1 MKEERVLCRL
11 QLLPQ
16 RHLQNERSPPATAF
30 LGPFPTFCKTTVAPS
45 AERLPPPEPL
55 PPPSPSS
62 SLHPAGSSGAGASFL
77 RRSSLLG
84 LPLPAGGAREDVL
97 AGRAEY
103 RGTSRPPPIR
113 RNQPARPSIS
123 AARHRYELGA
133 WSSGSSG
140 LGAVTA
146 EQGRRRRSHSC
157 VAKCRIRL
165 VDDRDRALAELEPK
179 PAARSSTRLRSAVLP
194 STVPLT
200 CRPDPRNPPVR
211 PSIGTAG
218 HQHGLGTWIPGS
230 GGLGAATKEP
240 QQSQRPREPQP
251 PRRCATATGKLL
263 ETLRFCSTRVCS
275 LLLHI
280 ADARR

>member
-1 MKEERVLCRL
+1 MKKERVLRRL

-16 RHLQNERSPPATAF
+16 RQLQNERSPPCDRISGAF
-30 LGPFPTFCKTTVAPS
+30 PAFCETTVAPS

-133 WSSGSSG
+133 WSSGSGG

-146 EQGRRRRSHSC
+146 EQGRRCRSHSC

-179 PAARSSTRLRSAVLP
+179 PAQLA
-194 STVPLT
+194 
-200 CRPDPRNPPVR
+200 
-211 PSIGTAG
+211 
-218 HQHGLGTWIPGS
+218 
-230 GGLGAATKEP
+230 
-240 QQSQRPREPQP
+240 P
-251 PRRCATATGKLL
+251 PRAFAPPSSHPR
-263 ETLRFCSTRVCS
+263 
-275 LLLHI
+275 
-280 ADARR
+280 